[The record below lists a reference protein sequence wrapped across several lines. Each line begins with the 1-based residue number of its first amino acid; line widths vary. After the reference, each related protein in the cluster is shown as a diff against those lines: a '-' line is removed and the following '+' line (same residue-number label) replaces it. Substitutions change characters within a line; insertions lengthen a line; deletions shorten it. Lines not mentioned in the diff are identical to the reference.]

1 MSFSADVLKPQEQ
14 YQHLNMHERCLGL
27 KYKHKRSSYEKL
39 LQLDGSASVHQI
51 SKYLQRKRTKSK
63 MIHSLIFQVTYII
76 SHPGSKIWD
85 IFLVSIRNQIC

>member
-1 MSFSADVLKPQEQ
+1 MDQPLFTK
-14 YQHLNMHERCLGL
+14 
-27 KYKHKRSSYEKL
+27 
-39 LQLDGSASVHQI
+39 QI

-85 IFLVSIRNQIC
+85 VFLVSIRNQIR